1 MPMTPWLRNS
11 SATLVLVFLTGP
23 AFVHAQA
30 RRAVGTVESAVDALK
45 DSASIPEKGIP
56 QELLREAEAVAI
68 IPDVIKV
75 GFVVGGRHGK
85 GVVLIKDKDGNWT
98 SPIFVTVTGGSIGW
112 QAGAQATDVVL
123 VFKTKKSVE
132 RILKGKDKFTLGADA
147 AVAAG
152 PLGRQAAAATDVQLK
167 AEIYSYSRSRGLFA
181 GVSLDGSALRID
193 NRSNEAFYRR
203 QDISTSDIVSG
214 KGIKDVPEP
223 TVKLIELLTNL
234 GTEPQQKK

>member
-1 MPMTPWLRNS
+1 MKKISLLTIHFTTLAFLMAPLTP
-11 SATLVLVFLTGP
+11 
-23 AFVHAQA
+23 VHAQA
-30 RRAVGTVESAVDALK
+30 RRAIGTVESAIDVLK
-45 DSASIPEKGIP
+45 DSAAIPEKGLP

-98 SPIFVTVTGGSIGW
+98 SPIFVTVTGGSLGW
-112 QAGAQATDVVL
+112 QAGAQATDVIL

-214 KGIKDVPEP
+214 KGIKEVPEP

-234 GTEPQQKK
+234 AAKPQEKK